1 MDNENIKFS
10 EDTEE
15 GAENA
20 VENASDVTASDTE
33 QLTLFDGIEKAV
45 ETSEAPV
52 SEGESADKAVSDVEG
67 VDKATPVSATDT
79 ENGGADTK
87 VREDN
92 ADLTESGAAPKPRRG
107 RPRKKPL
114 PDPDTDNG
122 TSQLTL
128 DIPDCAPV
136 FEEETP
142 ADASTEEK
150 NEEYISEDAQS
161 SCENGENEGEE
172 TENADIASEVSEC
185 GEANES
191 TDTLSVIEEEGEP
204 SVTEDTETENEPDGE
219 FIIPA
224 VVGGE
229 LFPDFTEVSEDIAN
243 KEETENAED
252 EQEEMPSAEEPKEEE
267 PKEEEPKPEKPKR
280 PKKEREVGSRGVDTL
295 FDFLELF
302 IFTFVGVLL
311 VTTFIFRHSV
321 VSGNSMIN
329 TLHDGD
335 KLIISDL
342 FYSPDYGDIV
352 VVEDHT
358 ANITSPIVKRVI
370 ALEGDTVRVTHGGI
384 FVNGVLEDTVSY
396 VYTDGT
402 AYFYDLDDYRYF
414 KDYEGFVF
422 EEGQYY
428 EFIVPENE
436 IYVLGDHRNDST
448 DSRRR
453 GTVREDSV
461 LGRVIVRFYPFENF
475 KFFN

>member
-52 SEGESADKAVSDVEG
+52 SYGESADKAVSDAEG
-67 VDKATPVSATDT
+67 VDKATPVGATDA
-79 ENGGADTK
+79 ENGSADTK

-92 ADLTESGAAPKPRRG
+92 ADLTESGTAPKPRCG
-107 RPRKKPL
+107 RPRKKRL
-114 PDPDTDNG
+114 PAPDTDNG

-128 DIPDCAPV
+128 EIPESAPV

-150 NEEYISEDAQS
+150 SEEYISEDAQI

-172 TENADIASEVSEC
+172 TENADIASEVSQS

-191 TDTLSVIEEEGEP
+191 ADTLSVSEEEGEP

-224 VVGGE
+224 VEGGE
-229 LFPDFTEVSEDIAN
+229 LFPNFTEVIEDIADE
-243 KEETENAED
+243 EETENAED
-252 EQEEMPSAEEPKEEE
+252 EQEKKPRAEEPKA
-267 PKEEEPKPEKPKR
+267 EEPKPEKLKR

-396 VYTDGT
+396 VYTDGI

-453 GTVREDSV
+453 GTVREDAV
-461 LGRVIVRFYPFENF
+461 LGRVILRFYPFEDF